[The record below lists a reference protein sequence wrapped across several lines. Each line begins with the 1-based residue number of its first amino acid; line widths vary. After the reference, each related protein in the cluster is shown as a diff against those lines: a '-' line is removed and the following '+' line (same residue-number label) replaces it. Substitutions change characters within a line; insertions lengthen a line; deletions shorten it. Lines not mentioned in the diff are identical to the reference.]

1 MRTIE
6 IDGVVWE
13 VAYEIGGG
21 FFVVCRPD
29 DPFPKPTYVVC
40 QSI

>member
-21 FFVVCRPD
+21 YFVVCRPSD
-29 DPFPKPTYVVC
+29 AFPKPTYVVLM
-40 QSI
+40 SA